1 VRAVKTVV
9 IMTQTRVPIL
19 RSVAAAYGF
28 LFSHWNR
35 VLIAAAPY
43 TIITV
48 ISIVVTNTGGDLLAV
63 SPVLWAAGT
72 LASIALSASVLRMA
86 VLGDYGGW
94 HGLRLGPDE
103 GRLFVVSI
111 LVLILTVLVAI
122 LVTMLWAVI
131 FSTVAA
137 AALASAGV
145 NPETQDLELIDVT
158 AYLGSSE
165 WVVIIIAGIGAAA
178 IMMWLSARLALA
190 LPATIANKKIQV
202 LSVWGVSKG
211 NAWRIALC
219 LLLTSVPLLVIEIG
233 VYEVLANLSGSR
245 FLYVD
250 HVVGADEAMSNLQS
264 RTDELSLWISLLSFI
279 NVPVMSGLYAYL
291 YRGLTTP
298 VD

>member
-1 VRAVKTVV
+1 
-9 IMTQTRVPIL
+9 MTETRVPIL

-43 TIITV
+43 TLIAI
-48 ISIVVTNTGGDLLAV
+48 ISIVVANMGGDLLV
-63 SPVLWAAGT
+63 LSPLLWAAGT

-103 GRLFVVSI
+103 GRLFIVNILVPILTLVVSI
-111 LVLILTVLVAI
+111 LVG
-122 LVTMLWAVI
+122 MLWLVI
-131 FSTVAA
+131 FSTIAA

-145 NPETQDLELIDVT
+145 DPETLDLELIDVT
-158 AYLGSSE
+158 SYLGSSE

-178 IMMWLSARLALA
+178 IMMWLAARLALSF
-190 LPATIANKKIQV
+190 PATIANKKIQV
-202 LSVWGVSKG
+202 LSVWSLSKG

-219 LLLTSVPLLVIEIG
+219 LVLTSVPLLVIEVG

-245 FLYVD
+245 FLYVEY
-250 HVVGADEAMSNLQS
+250 VVGTDEAASNIQS
-264 RTDELSLWISLLSFI
+264 RTLELSRWISLLAVI

-298 VD
+298 EQPASGDVSG